1 MGLRRGAI
9 SMLIE
14 ETLQGFLDEVASD
27 SPAPGGG
34 SASALSGAMG
44 AALGAMV
51 CRLTIG
57 KKGYESV
64 KEEMSKH
71 VNELDDLKKALT
83 LLIDMDTDAFNKLMN
98 AFKLAKTTDDEKAN
112 RSRAI
117 QEATKE
123 AVKVPME
130 TCHKCLKV
138 AEILVPIAEKGN
150 TNSITDVG
158 CAALM
163 ARTGLEGAAMNVRI
177 NLGSLKDE
185 AFKGKVSSE
194 LSHMETMMAEATKKA
209 LDIVN
214 AKLK

>member
-1 MGLRRGAI
+1 
-9 SMLIE
+9 MLIE

-34 SASALSGAMG
+34 SVSALSGAMG

-57 KKGYESV
+57 KKGYEAV
-64 KEEMSKH
+64 KDQMSKYMGD
-71 VNELDDLKKALT
+71 LDDQKKALT

-98 AFKLAKTTDDEKAN
+98 AFKLAKSTDDEKAV

-123 AVKVPME
+123 AIKVPLE
-130 TCHKCLKV
+130 TCRKCLKV
-138 AEILVPIAEKGN
+138 AELCDPIAQKGN

-163 ARTGLEGAAMNVRI
+163 ARAGLEGAAMNVRI

-185 AFKGKVSSE
+185 EFKSKVQSE
-194 LSHMETMMAEATKKA
+194 LVHMEKMMAEVSKKV
-209 LDIVN
+209 LDTV
-214 AKLK
+214 KSKMQ

>member
-1 MGLRRGAI
+1 
-9 SMLIE
+9 MLIE

-34 SASALSGAMG
+34 SVSALSGAMG

-57 KKGYESV
+57 KKGYEAV
-64 KEEMSKH
+64 KDQMSKYMGD
-71 VNELDDLKKALT
+71 LDDQKKALT

-98 AFKLAKTTDDEKAN
+98 AFKLAKSTDDEKAV

-123 AVKVPME
+123 AIKVPLE
-130 TCHKCLKV
+130 TCRKCLKV
-138 AEILVPIAEKGN
+138 VDLCDPIAQKGN

-163 ARTGLEGAAMNVRI
+163 ARAGLEGAAMNVRI

-185 AFKGKVSSE
+185 EFKSKVQSE
-194 LSHMETMMAEATKKA
+194 LVHMEKMMAEVSKKV
-209 LDIVN
+209 LDTV
-214 AKLK
+214 KSKML

>member
-1 MGLRRGAI
+1 
-9 SMLIE
+9 MLIE

-34 SASALSGAMG
+34 SVSALSGAMG

-57 KKGYESV
+57 KKGYEAV
-64 KEEMSKH
+64 KDQMSKYMA
-71 VNELDDLKKALT
+71 ELDDQKKALT
-83 LLIDMDTDAFNKLMN
+83 LLIDMDTDAFNKLMM
-98 AFKLAKTTDDEKAN
+98 AFKLAKSTDDEKAV

-123 AVKVPME
+123 AIKVPLE
-130 TCHKCLKV
+130 TCRKCLKV
-138 AEILVPIAEKGN
+138 VELCDPIAQKGN

-163 ARTGLEGAAMNVRI
+163 ARAGLEGAAMNVRI

-185 AFKGKVSSE
+185 EFKSKVQSE
-194 LSHMETMMAEATKKA
+194 LVHLEKMMGEVSKKILETVKTKMQ
-209 LDIVN
+209 
-214 AKLK
+214 

>member
-1 MGLRRGAI
+1 
-9 SMLIE
+9 MLIE
-14 ETLQGFLDEVASD
+14 ETLAGFLDEVASD

-34 SASALSGAMG
+34 SVSALSGAMG

-57 KKGYESV
+57 KKGYEAV
-64 KEEMSKH
+64 KDEMSKRM
-71 VNELDDLKKALT
+71 NELDDQKKVLM

-98 AFKLAKTTDDEKAN
+98 AFKLAKSTDDEKAV

-123 AVKVPME
+123 AIKVPLE
-130 TCHKCLKV
+130 TCRKCLKV
-138 AEILVPIAEKGN
+138 VELCDPIAQKGN

-163 ARTGLEGAAMNVRI
+163 ARAGLEGAAMNVRI

-185 AFKGKVSSE
+185 EFKSKVQSE
-194 LSHMETMMAEATKKA
+194 LVHLEKMMGEVSKKVLETVKTKMQ
-209 LDIVN
+209 
-214 AKLK
+214 

>member
-1 MGLRRGAI
+1 
-9 SMLIE
+9 MLIE
-14 ETLQGFLDEVASD
+14 ETLAGFLDEVASD

-34 SASALSGAMG
+34 SVSALSGAMG

-57 KKGYESV
+57 KKGYEAV
-64 KEEMSKH
+64 KDEMSKH
-71 VNELDDLKKALT
+71 IIELDDLKKALM
-83 LLIDMDTDAFNKLMN
+83 LLVDMDTDAFCKLMN

-112 RSRAI
+112 RA
-117 QEATKE
+117 EATKE

-130 TCHKCLKV
+130 TCRKCLKV
-138 AEILVPIAEKGN
+138 AELCAPIAEKGN

-158 CAALM
+158 CAVLM

-185 AFKGKVSSE
+185 TFRAKAQSE
-194 LSHMETMMAEATKKA
+194 LSHMEKMMGETSKKV
-209 LDIVN
+209 LETVN
-214 AKLK
+214 KKMQ

>member
-1 MGLRRGAI
+1 
-9 SMLIE
+9 MLIV

-34 SASALSGAMG
+34 SVSALSGAMG

-57 KKGYESV
+57 KKGYEAV
-64 KEEMSKH
+64 KDQMSKYMA
-71 VNELDDLKKALT
+71 ELDDQKKALT
-83 LLIDMDTDAFNKLMN
+83 LLIDMDTDAFNKLMM
-98 AFKLAKTTDDEKAN
+98 AFKLAKSTDDEKAV

-123 AVKVPME
+123 AIKVPLE
-130 TCHKCLKV
+130 TCRKCLKV
-138 AEILVPIAEKGN
+138 VELCDPIAQKGN

-163 ARTGLEGAAMNVRI
+163 ARAGLEGAAMNVRI

-185 AFKGKVSSE
+185 EFKSKVQSE
-194 LSHMETMMAEATKKA
+194 LVHLEKMMGEVSKKILETVKTKMQ
-209 LDIVN
+209 
-214 AKLK
+214 

>member
-1 MGLRRGAI
+1 
-9 SMLIE
+9 MLIE

-34 SASALSGAMG
+34 SVSALSGAMG

-57 KKGYESV
+57 KKGYEAV
-64 KEEMSKH
+64 KDQMSKYMA
-71 VNELDDLKKALT
+71 ELDDQKKALT
-83 LLIDMDTDAFNKLMN
+83 LLIDMDTDAFCKLMN
-98 AFKLAKTTDDEKAN
+98 AFKLAKSTDDEKAV

-123 AVKVPME
+123 AIKVPLE
-130 TCHKCLKV
+130 TCRKCLKV
-138 AEILVPIAEKGN
+138 VELCDPIAQKGN

-163 ARTGLEGAAMNVRI
+163 ARAGLEGAAMNVRI
-177 NLGSLKDE
+177 NLSSIKDE
-185 AFKGKVSSE
+185 EFKSKVQSE
-194 LSHMETMMAEATKKA
+194 LVHMEKMMSEVSKKILETVKTKMQ
-209 LDIVN
+209 
-214 AKLK
+214 

>member
-1 MGLRRGAI
+1 
-9 SMLIE
+9 MLIE

-34 SASALSGAMG
+34 SVSALSGAMG

-57 KKGYESV
+57 KKGYEAV
-64 KEEMSKH
+64 KDQMSKYMA
-71 VNELDDLKKALT
+71 ELDDQKKALT
-83 LLIDMDTDAFNKLMN
+83 LLIDMDTDAFNKLMM
-98 AFKLAKTTDDEKAN
+98 AFKLAKSTDDEKAV

-123 AVKVPME
+123 AIKVPLE
-130 TCHKCLKV
+130 TCRKCLKV
-138 AEILVPIAEKGN
+138 VELCDPIAQKGN

-163 ARTGLEGAAMNVRI
+163 ARAGLEGAAMNVRI

-185 AFKGKVSSE
+185 EFKSKVQSE
-194 LSHMETMMAEATKKA
+194 LVHLEKMMAEVSKKVLETVKTKMQ
-209 LDIVN
+209 
-214 AKLK
+214 

>member
-1 MGLRRGAI
+1 
-9 SMLIE
+9 MLIE
-14 ETLQGFLDEVASD
+14 ETLAGFLDEVASD

-34 SASALSGAMG
+34 SVSALSGALG

-57 KKGYESV
+57 KKGYEGV
-64 KEEMSKH
+64 KDEMAKN
-71 VNELDDLKKALT
+71 VIELDDLKKALM
-83 LLIDMDTDAFNKLMN
+83 LLVDMDTDAFCKLMT

-112 RSRAI
+112 RARAI

-130 TCHKCLKV
+130 TCRKCLKV
-138 AEILVPIAEKGN
+138 AEACMPIAEKGN

-158 CAALM
+158 CAILL

-177 NLGSLKDE
+177 NMGSIKDE
-185 AFKGKVSSE
+185 TFKAKVQSE
-194 LSHMETMMAEATKKA
+194 LAHMERMMTETSKMA
-209 LDIVN
+209 LDIVK
-214 AKLK
+214 AKMK